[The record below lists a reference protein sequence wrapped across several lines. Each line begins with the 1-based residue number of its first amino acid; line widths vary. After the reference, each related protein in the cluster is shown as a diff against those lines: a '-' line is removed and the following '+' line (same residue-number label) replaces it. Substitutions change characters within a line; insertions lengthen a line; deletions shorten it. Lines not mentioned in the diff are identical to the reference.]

1 MGACAILLAFALLAN
16 NRRAKSAS
24 RAQQVILACA
34 TFDPEGRL
42 LVTPEGMIP
51 TEKITNSFEERVRIS
66 LLYTWRVQFLETD
79 IWIGTLVL

>member
-1 MGACAILLAFALLAN
+1 MVPIVFLTIQKSMGACAILLAFAILAK
-16 NRRAKSAS
+16 RRRSKSAS

-42 LVTPEGMIP
+42 LVTPEGMLP

-66 LLYTWRVQFLETD
+66 CHISDPSRC
-79 IWIGTLVL
+79 